1 MDRDE
6 IIGAAKKLVRANRS
20 FVLATVDQSDAPR
33 IRWMGAAYMEE
44 PFTLYLATAAASRKM
59 GQIKS
64 NPKSQL
70 MFQNEDFSQVATLT
84 GDSSVVTDTAT
95 KQRVWDNMPGAHSY
109 FSGPDDP
116 VFGVVQFECRRVE
129 MTGLVEGMEPVSAE
143 L

>member
-1 MDRDE
+1 MERDQ

-20 FVLATVDQSDAPR
+20 FVLATVDEKGAPHV
-33 IRWMGAAYMEE
+33 RWMGAAYMEE

-64 NPKSQL
+64 NPRSQL

-84 GDSSVVTDTAT
+84 GDSSVVVDGEL
-95 KQRVWDNMPGAHSY
+95 KHRVWDAMPEAHAY

-116 VFGVVQFECRRVE
+116 VFGVIKFECRRVE
-129 MTGLVEGMEPVSAE
+129 VTGLVEGMVPVSAE